1 MNNFKEKIKE
11 RFNHI
16 DFNTMDFD
24 QWFYQSYLPTLILKN
39 IGEVDNNPDGSGSY
53 DLEAMREIA
62 SYLDHLKTKVSS
74 GFTKPTNKSMGI
86 KSYIAEELTPDEE
99 EAREHLEAFV
109 DSAVYL
115 KSRGWNEAELTNEL
129 HNYLKLEEVDQNAT
143 RQ

>member
-1 MNNFKEKIKE
+1 MSYFKEKIKE
-11 RFNHI
+11 NFSHI
-16 DFNTMDFD
+16 DFNTVDFD
-24 QWFYQSYLPTLILKN
+24 QWFFDNYLPMLVLKN
-39 IGEVDNNPDGSGSY
+39 IGGVTNNANATASY
-53 DLEAMREIA
+53 DLVPLQEIK
-62 SYLDHLKTKVSS
+62 SFITGLD
-74 GFTKPTNKSMGI
+74 KPTNKSMGI

-129 HNYLKLEEVDQNAT
+129 HNYLKLEEVDKHAT